1 MGAGYQAEVFLRHQE
16 TEPEEGLTLLV
27 EGRADGIFEEDGQ
40 WYIDEI
46 KGMYA
51 DVARFLEPF
60 PLHLAQAMCY
70 GYFYCCDHE
79 LEQIGIQLTYC
90 SLETEEIKRFRSQHT
105 RAELCQWFQGVIG
118 EYFKWARYQYRHR
131 ESRDQSIRGLEF
143 PFPYGRARGIWSYQ
157 FTALFPG
164 KSGCLSKLLRGL
176 ERRFPLFSR
185 R

>member
-1 MGAGYQAEVFLRHQE
+1 MW
-16 TEPEEGLTLLV
+16 PGL
-27 EGRADGIFEEDGQ
+27 E
-40 WYIDEI
+40 
-46 KGMYA
+46 
-51 DVARFLEPF
+51 EPF

-131 ESRDQSIRGLEF
+131 ESRDQSIRGAGISLSLPGGPEGSGRIGLPRYF
-143 PFPYGRARGIWSYQ
+143 QEKAAVYPSPYGDRKDAFRY
-157 FTALFPG
+157 FPG
-164 KSGCLSKLLRGL
+164 GEGGWGRKKAIRSSI
-176 ERRFPLFSR
+176 
-185 R
+185 

>member
-1 MGAGYQAEVFLRHQE
+1 M
-16 TEPEEGLTLLV
+16 V

-51 DVARFLEPF
+51 DVARFSEPF

-105 RAELCQWFQGVIG
+105 RVELCQWFQGVIG

-143 PFPYGRARGIWSYQ
+143 PFPYRAGQRDLVVSVYPRHFQEKAAVYPGPYGDRKDA
-157 FTALFPG
+157 FRYFPG
-164 KSGCLSKLLRGL
+164 GESGGGGK
-176 ERRFPLFSR
+176 RR
-185 R
+185 